1 MRDLEKRFKDLE
13 KRVSQQTMT
22 LHWDNH
28 YDGQEMA
35 EYEVDE
41 FWSIVRTGKYGII
54 QAHEIQ
60 RDILNGTIEVIEG
73 RSLSVEEIKRRAKA
87 DD

>member
-1 MRDLEKRFKDLE
+1 MSDLR
-13 KRVSQQTMT
+13 MI
-22 LHWDNH
+22 LHWDNP

-41 FWSIVRTGKYGII
+41 FWSIVRTGKHGIVT
-54 QAHEIQ
+54 AYDIQ
-60 RDILNGTIEVIEG
+60 RGILNGTIEVIEG